1 LPNCTPPWAIEIK
14 RGRAPKIERGFHAT
28 CETATPE
35 RRWVVYGGAERFP
48 IAAGVEAVALI
59 DLCEELAAT

>member
-1 LPNCTPPWAIEIK
+1 VA
-14 RGRAPKIERGFHAT
+14 
-28 CETATPE
+28 PE

-59 DLCEELAAT
+59 DLCGELAAP